1 MTTVVATQR
10 ELRHAGA
17 TVADHVGVATVG
29 THVTRYGLA
38 LVMVWIGAM
47 KFTTY
52 EAEAIQGLVAN
63 SPFMGWI
70 YSLLSVQA
78 EAMLIGTSELIIA
91 ALIAARPW
99 SPRLSAIGS
108 GLAVG
113 MFLTTLSF
121 LFSTPGVVETS
132 VGGFPAVSVLP
143 GQFLLKDIVLLGA
156 AIWLTGEAWDAAHGE
171 KGRQS

>member
-1 MTTVVATQR
+1 MTTALASGRQVQQAHAAVAEHIDVQT
-10 ELRHAGA
+10 L
-17 TVADHVGVATVG
+17 G
-29 THVTRYGLA
+29 THVLRYGLA
-38 LVMVWIGAM
+38 LILVWIGAM

-63 SPFMGWI
+63 SPLMGWM
-70 YSLLSVQA
+70 YSVLSVGA
-78 EAMLIGTSELIIA
+78 VAALIGTSEIIIA
-91 ALIAARPW
+91 VLISARPW

-121 LFSTPGVVETS
+121 LFSTPGVAEAS
-132 VGGFPAVSVLP
+132 AGGFPAVSVVP

-156 AIWLTGEAWDAAHGE
+156 ALWLAGEAWEATRNE
-171 KGRQS
+171 E